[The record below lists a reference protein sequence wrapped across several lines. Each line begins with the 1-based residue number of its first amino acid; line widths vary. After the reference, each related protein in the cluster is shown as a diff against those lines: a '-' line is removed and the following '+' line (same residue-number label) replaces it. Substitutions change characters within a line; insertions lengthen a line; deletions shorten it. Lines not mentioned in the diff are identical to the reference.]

1 MIEFLQDFVNT
12 ISGPKISFFL
22 MILIFW
28 FTVWKAGLWTK
39 NKFAIITTIC
49 ILIAFI
55 FSMFNTHFRHMVL
68 KPDNIPIVAMIFLV
82 MFLPIQIV
90 FPSLF
95 RERDVH
101 ESSSSFLLKTVPFS
115 AASMDA
121 IRRFAFA
128 GLLSR

>member
-1 MIEFLQDFVNT
+1 MLFVDSSRP
-12 ISGPKISFFL
+12 ISAEVVPQRLWLSDSF
-22 MILIFW
+22 
-28 FTVWKAGLWTK
+28 VRR
-39 NKFAIITTIC
+39 
-49 ILIAFI
+49 
-55 FSMFNTHFRHMVL
+55 SEDVL
-68 KPDNIPIVAMIFLV
+68 NQQIDSFDHSLV

-121 IRRFAFA
+121 IRRLAFA
-128 GLLSR
+128 GLLSK